1 MSTPKTIQSITSA
14 QPQRV
19 GDGFV
24 GKNAFHPQ
32 QAKPFSPFLL
42 LDHHGPMQV
51 TPSEKQRGVDEH
63 PHRGFETVTVVYEG
77 ALEHRDSAGNYGKL
91 FPGDVQW
98 MTAAAGIVH
107 EEKHEKEFSRT
118 GGTLNF
124 VQLWVNLPA
133 AYKMIP
139 PRYQELAAA
148 NFPAKN
154 LADGALLRV
163 IAGEFMGLK
172 GTAHTFSP
180 ILLADLILQAN
191 AVTALEIPRGF
202 NFFVYVLNGEVSIN
216 QKDIVKNGQLATF
229 SPEGDQVEIVSR
241 TEAKVLLLGGEPI
254 HEPIATYGPFVM
266 NTVSELQQAIA
277 DYQAGKMGHLTH

>member
-1 MSTPKTIQSITSA
+1 MAHPS
-14 QPQRV
+14 RV

-32 QAKPFSPFLL
+32 QAKAFSPFLL

-63 PHRGFETVTVVYEG
+63 PHRGFETVTIVYEG

-98 MTAAAGIVH
+98 MTAASGIVH
-107 EEKHEKEFSRT
+107 EEKHEKEFSKK

-139 PRYQELAAA
+139 TRYQELSGSEFPSRELAA
-148 NFPAKN
+148 
-154 LADGALLRV
+154 GATLRV
-163 IAGEFMGLK
+163 IAGDFMSLK
-172 GTAHTFSP
+172 GAAKTFSP
-180 ILLADLILQAN
+180 VVLADLEMQPERS
-191 AVTALEIPRGF
+191 AVLTIPQGY
-202 NFFVYVLNGEVSIN
+202 NFFLYMLSGEVIVN
-216 QKDIVKNGQLATF
+216 QKETVKTGQTVAF
-229 SPEGDQVEIVSR
+229 QPEGDTVEIVSR
-241 TEAKVLLLGGEPI
+241 SQAKVLLLGGEPI
-254 HEPIATYGPFVM
+254 NEPIATYGPFVM
-266 NTVSELQQAIA
+266 NSVAELQQAVA
-277 DYQAGKMGHLTH
+277 DYQAGKMGSLY